1 MSTRIL
7 LADDHAM
14 VRQGLRSMLEKEPDM
29 EVVGEAED
37 GQKAL
42 ELVRELLPD
51 IVVMDIEMPNLNGID
66 ATRQIVRELRGVKV
80 IALSM
85 YSDGLIVDNMLKAGA
100 SGYVLKDYA
109 VEELVRA
116 IRIVKAGDSYLS
128 PQITGLVI
136 KKGPKLLTDSLTDNE
151 WQIVQ
156 MLWNEKSAK
165 QMAAELHVSVNAVDA
180 SRRKIRDKLGVV
192 SDVGIV
198 KVALKE
204 KRLFVDA

>member
-136 KKGPKLLTDSLTDNE
+136 KKGPKLLTDSFTDNE
-151 WQIVQ
+151 GQIVQ

>member
-1 MSTRIL
+1 MSTRVL

-14 VRQGLRSMLEKEPDM
+14 VRQGLRSMLKKEPDM

-66 ATRQIVRELRGVKV
+66 AARQIVRELRGVKV

-85 YSDGLIVDNMLKAGA
+85 YSDGLIVENMLNAGA
-100 SGYVLKDYA
+100 LGYVLKDYA

-128 PQITGLVI
+128 PQITGAVI
-136 KKGPKLLTDSLTDNE
+136 NKGRKLLTDSLTDNE

-165 QMAAELHVSVNAVDA
+165 QMAAELHVRIGAIEA
-180 SRRKIRDKLGVV
+180 AKRKIRDKLGVV
-192 SDVGIV
+192 SDIGIV
-198 KVALKE
+198 RVALRE
-204 KRLFVDA
+204 KLIFLDE

>member
-1 MSTRIL
+1 
-7 LADDHAM
+7 
-14 VRQGLRSMLEKEPDM
+14 MLEKEPDM

-165 QMAAELHVSVNAVDA
+165 QIAAELHVSVNAVDA
-180 SRRKIRDKLGVV
+180 AKRKIRDKLGVV

>member
-1 MSTRIL
+1 
-7 LADDHAM
+7 
-14 VRQGLRSMLEKEPDM
+14 MLEKEPDM

-165 QMAAELHVSVNAVDA
+165 QILSLIH
-180 SRRKIRDKLGVV
+180 I
-192 SDVGIV
+192 
-198 KVALKE
+198 
-204 KRLFVDA
+204 

>member
-1 MSTRIL
+1 M
-7 LADDHAM
+7 ADDHAM
-14 VRQGLRSMLEKEPDM
+14 VRQGLCSLLEKEQDM
-29 EVVGEAED
+29 EIVGEAED

-51 IVVMDIEMPNLNGID
+51 IVVMDIQMPNLNGID
-66 ATRQIVRELRGVKV
+66 AARQIVRDLRGVKV

-85 YSDGLIVDNMLKAGA
+85 YSDGLIVENMLKAGA

-128 PQITGLVI
+128 PKTTSVLLRPRGR
-136 KKGPKLLTDSLTDNE
+136 KLLTDSLTDNE
-151 WQIVQ
+151 RQIAQ

-165 QMAAELHVSVNAVDA
+165 QIAAELHVSVNAVDA
-180 SRRKIRDKLGVV
+180 AKRKIRDKLGVV

-204 KRLFVDA
+204 KRLFVDV

>member
-165 QMAAELHVSVNAVDA
+165 QIAAELHVSVNAVDA
-180 SRRKIRDKLGVV
+180 AKRKIRDKLGVV

>member
-1 MSTRIL
+1 MSTRVL

-14 VRQGLRSMLEKEPDM
+14 VRQGLRSMLEKESDM
-29 EVVGEAED
+29 EIVAEAED
-37 GQKAL
+37 GRKTL
-42 ELVRELLPD
+42 ELVRELMPD
-51 IVVMDIEMPNLNGID
+51 IVVMDIGMPNLNGID
-66 ATRQIVRELRGVKV
+66 AARQIVRELRGVKV

-85 YSDGLIVDNMLKAGA
+85 YSDGLIVENMLNAGV

-109 VEELVRA
+109 VDELVRA

-128 PQITGLVI
+128 PKITGAVI
-136 KKGPKLLTDSLTDNE
+136 NKGRKLLTDSLTDNE

-180 SRRKIRDKLGVV
+180 SRRKIKDKLGVV
-192 SDVGIV
+192 SDIGIL
-198 KVALKE
+198 KIALKE
-204 KRLFVDA
+204 KRLFVDE

>member
-151 WQIVQ
+151 GQIVQ

>member
-180 SRRKIRDKLGVV
+180 AKRKIRDKLGVV